1 MKMKNYLL
9 SMAVMLMGASLL
21 TSCLSDDDDKKQDP
35 VPVLVS
41 NGAYVVCG
49 GNMSNNIDGSLTYYD
64 YKTKTAS
71 QKVFAANNG
80 RGLGMTA
87 NDALVYGSKMYIV
100 VDGENTVE
108 VVDAKTLKSIK
119 QIKTTE
125 LMGVD
130 KGVHPR
136 HITCYNGM
144 IYVSTYGASQSV
156 YGEDWSVTTSGNGY
170 VAAIDTLSFS
180 LKNIYTVGSFPE
192 GLTVYNDVLYVC
204 NSDYSACTKA
214 SISMI
219 DLNTNAVE
227 EYKNEKIVN
236 PTMIAVAGIGI
247 YVLDM
252 GNYADKASG
261 VFMIN
266 GYGNCS
272 RLFDASFVAFMGSY
286 IYAVNAPY
294 GATTQDY
301 IRYNIQDGSR
311 VPFTSDGVYS
321 PNTIGV
327 DPISGHVFVG
337 SYRQNADTGYPDYSG
352 NAYVAEY
359 DQMGSKVKEFDCGV
373 GPTAIAFNAG
383 IEYVKY

>member
-1 MKMKNYLL
+1 M
-9 SMAVMLMGASLL
+9 
-21 TSCLSDDDDKKQDP
+21 
-35 VPVLVS
+35 
-41 NGAYVVCG
+41 
-49 GNMSNNIDGSLTYYD
+49 
-64 YKTKTAS
+64 
-71 QKVFAANNG
+71 F
-80 RGLGMTA
+80 
-87 NDALVYGSKMYIV
+87 
-100 VDGENTVE
+100 
-108 VVDAKTLKSIK
+108 
-119 QIKTTE
+119 
-125 LMGVD
+125 
-130 KGVHPR
+130 
-136 HITCYNGM
+136 
-144 IYVSTYGASQSV
+144 
-156 YGEDWSVTTSGNGY
+156 
-170 VAAIDTLSFS
+170 
-180 LKNIYTVGSFPE
+180 
-192 GLTVYNDVLYVC
+192 
-204 NSDYSACTKA
+204 
-214 SISMI
+214 
-219 DLNTNAVE
+219 
-227 EYKNEKIVN
+227 
-236 PTMIAVAGIGI
+236 
-247 YVLDM
+247 
-252 GNYADKASG
+252 
-261 VFMIN
+261 N